1 MLPTIL
7 LTLTL
12 GAAMLSIKPS
22 TFPQYM
28 SIDITGTNGHIHDSI
43 QSIAVSGNTV
53 WAASEHGLVT
63 LDNTANIASKWKTVD
78 SLKAMHLCSDGSG
91 GVIAASDKGFFKIDS
106 GGKPSALDGLVQE
119 KGVWVER
126 ASKGGYW
133 CLTSQNLI
141 RWHSGVME
149 TYSASDDMLM
159 DYFTEDGRGRVFVGA
174 RLRTG
179 AYSSGERGTKIS
191 YIRRLLRLEGN
202 KLVSVSGIKNSF
214 GRSVSDELLCAA
226 ADKPGHVWIGTPN
239 GILITDG
246 ANFWDS
252 MDGREGMPYVETNCI
267 TMEKDGTLW
276 TGSSEGVCRMQGGK
290 WSYFRGRRW
299 LPNDDVHSIAPD
311 GSGGAWVATSGGA
324 AHIVAKPINLQDKAA
339 HYEDITLMRHNR
351 NGYVTICNLKDPDDL
366 SSFQVEASDNDG
378 LWSSVYAAGEC
389 FRYAATKDPDARA
402 LAQKSMTA
410 IQDLEKFSGI
420 PGYPARAIV
429 RDGEKSVF
437 LLQGSWH
444 RSKVDP
450 AVQWKGNTS
459 SDELDGH
466 YFIYPIYYDL
476 VADETEKQSLVSSIR
491 RITDHLLAHNYQL
504 YDIDGKPTRWAIFN
518 PENLNDNPGWEEER
532 GLNSLSILA
541 YLKAT
546 YHMTGDQKYQDAYEN
561 LVQKHHYL
569 LNVLH
574 LKQLPPYSI
583 NHSDDQLTFLGYYTL
598 LRYETNPEYR
608 RLLLLSLDRTW
619 QIVRPLR
626 SPLFNYIYGAL
637 TEKACAADEAA
648 QTLMEW
654 PWDLR
659 HWNVKNSHRSDIQI
673 GASASP
679 GILESTRALP
689 YSELRSMQWSDNP
702 FALDSGEDGKRE
714 YDGAAFLLP
723 YWLGRYWKLIP
734 GEN

>member
-1 MLPTIL
+1 MLKTQPPI
-7 LTLTL
+7 
-12 GAAMLSIKPS
+12 
-22 TFPQYM
+22 FQQYM
-28 SIDITGTNGHIHDSI
+28 SIDVAASSGQRQTSI
-43 QSIAVSGNTV
+43 QSIVVSGHNV
-53 WAASEHGLVT
+53 WAATVNGLVT
-63 LDNTANIASKWKTVD
+63 TEDTADTIAKWKIVD
-78 SLKAMHLCSDGSG
+78 ALKADHLCADGKG
-91 GVIAASDKGFFKIDS
+91 GVIAATDKGLFEIAT
-106 GGKPSALDGLVQE
+106 GGKSTALEGLSGE
-119 KGVWVER
+119 KGVWAEQ

-133 CLTSQNLI
+133 CLTPQKLFRWQN
-141 RWHSGVME
+141 GVADIH
-149 TYSASDDMLM
+149 YAPDDMLM
-159 DYFTEDGRGRVFVGA
+159 DYITEDGSGRVFVGA
-174 RLRTG
+174 RLRSG

-239 GILITDG
+239 GLLITDG

-252 MDGREGMPYVETNCI
+252 IDGREGMPYVETNCI
-267 TMEKDGTLW
+267 VAEKDGTLW

-299 LPNDDVHSIAPD
+299 LPNDDVHAIAPD
-311 GSGGAWVATSGGA
+311 ASGGAWIATAGGA
-324 AHIVAKPINLQDKAA
+324 AHIVAKPISLQDKAA
-339 HYEDITLMRHNR
+339 HYEDIAIKRHNR
-351 NGYVTICNLKDPDDL
+351 NGYVTICNMKDPEDL

-378 LWSSVYAAGEC
+378 LWSAVYAAGEC

-402 LAQKSMTA
+402 LAQKSMIA
-410 IQDLEKFSGI
+410 IQDLEKYSGI
-420 PGYPARAIV
+420 SGYPARAIV
-429 RDGEKSVF
+429 RDGEQNVF

-466 YFIYPIYYDL
+466 YFIYPLYYDL
-476 VADETEKQSLVSSIR
+476 VADESEKKSLVSSIR

-518 PENLNDNPGWEEER
+518 PENLNDNPEWEEGR
-532 GLNSLSILA
+532 GLNSLSMLA

-546 YHMTGDQKYQDAYEN
+546 YHMTGDKKYQDAYET
-561 LVQKHHYL
+561 LVHKHHYQ
-569 LNVLH
+569 LNILH

-608 RLLLLSLDRTW
+608 RLLLMSLERTW
-619 QIVRPLR
+619 QIVRNER
-626 SPLFNYIYGAL
+626 SPLFNYIYGAV
-637 TEKACAADEAA
+637 TEKVCDSEEAA

-673 GASASP
+673 APSSSQ
-679 GILESTRALP
+679 GILEATRALP

-702 FALDSGEDGKRE
+702 FALDGGEDGKRE
-714 YDGAAFLLP
+714 YDGAAYLLP

-734 GEN
+734 GE